1 MSGVLDTKDKIEKFR
16 LLVLLKGLSLE
27 IVTGMQLHRGKSA
40 YSIIKK
46 EFNLKGNKQK
56 VFDQFKVLIDKRVID
71 PR

>member
-27 IVTGMQLHRGKSA
+27 IVTGMQLHRGTSA